1 MPSISYAITACN
13 EHKELEWLLDMLDK
27 HIRDE
32 DEIVVQL
39 DTTATIEVKQVAE
52 KYNVGTRYEYHRI
65 FFGLNKDFASFKNNL
80 KNHCTRDYIFQ
91 IDADEYPHPLLLLS
105 LSQILEYN
113 SSIDVFLVPRIN
125 TVEGLT
131 EQHIKQWGWQLNEKG
146 WVNFPDWQMRLYRN
160 CDWVKWDGLL
170 HSKIEGHKTYVFLP
184 AEELFCIL
192 HPKQLERQVAQNDLY
207 DKIEQT
213 GRTKYKV

>member
-146 WVNFPDWQMRLYRN
+146 WVNFPDYQWRIWKNNNNIKWINKVHERLDNFKEY
-160 CDWVKWDGLL
+160 
-170 HSKIEGHKTYVFLP
+170 SALP
-184 AEELFCIL
+184 QLEEYCLF
-192 HPKQLERQVAQNDLY
+192 HPKDIKRQEKQNQFYSTL
-207 DKIEQT
+207 
-213 GRTKYKV
+213 